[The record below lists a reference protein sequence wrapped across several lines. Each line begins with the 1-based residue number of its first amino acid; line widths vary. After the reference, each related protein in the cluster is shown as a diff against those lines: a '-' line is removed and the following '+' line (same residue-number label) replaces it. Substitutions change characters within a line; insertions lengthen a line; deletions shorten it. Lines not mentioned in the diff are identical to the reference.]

1 MGLRHIARTIRSK
14 SLQSFAILTCLVPM
28 GASTA
33 FAAEGANVRIST
45 FNTET
50 GEGYF
55 AASIQPAADTT
66 LQQASESQPADVVVI
81 VDTSASQVG
90 QFRTGS
96 LDALEAIVD
105 SLRPGDRVRIYAA
118 DVRSTDMSKSFGSAS
133 ETKSAVQRLR
143 KRLPLGNTN
152 LATAIGTVRSTLSTE
167 PQNRTRSIIYIG
179 DGSSI
184 DGLNNPVR
192 FGALVDALR
201 ADHIAV
207 HSIVIGPA
215 TELGMM
221 AILANH
227 TGGTVGIIGTNPEN
241 APANIASR
249 VGKSALMSPIWLE
262 SASLLAGMEMVQADR
277 LPPLRLD
284 RDSILMGTFASHLS
298 EGSLELWGETTA
310 SKVKIVADAKVSD
323 SSDFYGF
330 LPGLV
335 KRAQPND
342 GLMLPTAGTPML
354 EETARVLAMHS
365 DSLVKAGQLALQQ
378 GNKKGAKVVAQRAL
392 DADPTNPQAQS
403 LERISANRLVVQ
415 NPQGSQDDIFG
426 AADDPQ
432 RPVCARRCKSV
443 RWGTSGIETSGIETS
458 GPRSVKR

>member
-1 MGLRHIARTIRSK
+1 MLKAEIFQMGLRQVARTTRSK
-14 SLQSFAILTCLVPM
+14 SLQSFAILTCLVSM
-28 GASTA
+28 GATTA
-33 FAAEGANVRIST
+33 FATEGANVRIST

-55 AASIQPAADTT
+55 AASVKPVADGT

-96 LDALEAIVD
+96 LEAPEAIID
-105 SLRPGDRVRIYAA
+105 SLRPSDRVRIYAA
-118 DVRSTDMSKSFGSAS
+118 DVRSTDMSKSFGPAS
-133 ETKSAVQRLR
+133 STQLAVQRLR

-152 LATAIGTVRSTLSTE
+152 LATAIGTVRTALATE

-192 FGALVDALR
+192 LGALVDALR

-207 HSIVIGPA
+207 HSIAIGPA

-227 TGGTVGIIGTNPEN
+227 TGGTVGIIGNTPEKM
-241 APANIASR
+241 PAAIADR
-249 VGKSALMSPIWLE
+249 VGKSAVMSPIWLDN
-262 SASLLAGMEMVQADR
+262 ATLLAGMEMVQSDR

-284 RDSILMGTFASHLS
+284 RDSILMGSFAGHLS
-298 EGSLELWGETTA
+298 EGSLELSGQTTA
-310 SKVKIVADAKVSD
+310 SKVKIVADAKVSE
-323 SSDFYGF
+323 SNDFFGF

-335 KRAQPND
+335 KRAQK
-342 GLMLPTAGTPML
+342 
-354 EETARVLAMHS
+354 EELR
-365 DSLVKAGQLALQQ
+365 
-378 GNKKGAKVVAQRAL
+378 
-392 DADPTNPQAQS
+392 
-403 LERISANRLVVQ
+403 
-415 NPQGSQDDIFG
+415 
-426 AADDPQ
+426 
-432 RPVCARRCKSV
+432 
-443 RWGTSGIETSGIETS
+443 
-458 GPRSVKR
+458 